1 MTLNSDNLYFVY
13 FLYPHSIYTTKNS
26 FKKDLS
32 RLHPVTKRRTWLVL
46 DCHSCKGGLRGQPQ
60 VWLRRPATVWRQ
72 PLTHK
77 HWWASRN
84 FEAHSWRTT
93 LAAGVQLK
101 YWCRSTMFC
110 FVLPFLLFYVW
121 FVLWQNRF
129 ETAPLANVIP
139 ARAELFESA
148 LERTRWWG
156 MKKRSRS
163 NIYSPNTLQT
173 FVFWRLLH
181 APLS

>member
-13 FLYPHSIYTTKNS
+13 FLYPHSIDTTKNS
-26 FKKDLS
+26 FKKDLW

-110 FVLPFLLFYVW
+110 FVLPFFA
-121 FVLWQNRF
+121 VLCLICAVAKPFWDSS
-129 ETAPLANVIP
+129 IS
-139 ARAELFESA
+139 ELDSSTR
-148 LERTRWWG
+148 RTFWIG
-156 MKKRSRS
+156 LGT
-163 NIYSPNTLQT
+163 NT
-173 FVFWRLLH
+173 VMRNEEKV
-181 APLS
+181 